1 MEKHKVFISYHHDND
16 QWAKEKL
23 LTINKRLGLFID
35 MSVGTG
41 DIDEDLPS
49 QEIRE
54 EIRDNYLKDTSV
66 LILLVGSE
74 TKNRKHIDWEIYSS
88 MYNGKV
94 NKQSGILV
102 ITLPESGMNRT
113 HAGHGSE
120 EKEKIHTDISSW
132 VNATESYGEVFA
144 NMPARILANLRNPEA
159 YISVIPWDKIVD
171 NPAKL
176 YALIDCAFHDRAK
189 NKYDLSL
196 PMMSKNR

>member
-16 QWAKEKL
+16 QWAKEEL
-23 LTINKRLGLFID
+23 LTINKRFGLFID

-49 QEIRE
+49 QDIRE

-88 MYNGKV
+88 MYNGKI

-102 ITLPESGMNRT
+102 ITLPQSGMTRT
-113 HAGHGSE
+113 RAGHGNE
-120 EKEKIHTDISSW
+120 EKEKIHTDISTW
-132 VNATESYGEVFA
+132 VNAKESYEEIFS
-144 NMPARILANLRNPEA
+144 NMPDRILANLMDPDV
-159 YISVIPWDKIVD
+159 YITVIPWSKIVD
-171 NPAKL
+171 DPDKL
-176 YALIDCAFHDRAK
+176 YALIDCTFQDRAK

-196 PMMSKNR
+196 PMMSRNR

>member
-16 QWAKEKL
+16 QWAKEEL
-23 LTINKRLGLFID
+23 LELNKKHGLFID

-54 EIRDNYLKDTSV
+54 EIRDEYLKDTSV
-66 LILLVGSE
+66 FILLVGVE

-94 NKQSGILV
+94 NKQSGVLV
-102 ITLPESGMNRT
+102 ITLPESNMNRT
-113 HAGHGSE
+113 LAGHGSD
-120 EKEKIHTDISSW
+120 EKEKIHTDIPSW
-132 VNATESYGEVFA
+132 TNATENYDDIFS
-144 NMPARILANLRNPEA
+144 NMPVRVLNNLKNKDA
-159 YISVIPWDKIVD
+159 YISVIPWRKIVN
-171 NPAKL
+171 NPIKL
-176 YALIDCAFHDRAK
+176 AALIKCTFHDRAK

-196 PMMSKNR
+196 PMMQRNR